1 MAVKQAGAGGRSR
14 FGLGQNSDMNV
25 TPFVDVMLVLLIIF
39 MVAAPL
45 ATTAIKI
52 NIPPPQPNGGP
63 PPSYVSLAGDGQIY
77 VSIAGGA
84 PQRSSLAGL
93 GGDLARWLG
102 GDPAQARLFIRAD
115 QHVPYGRFMAVMD
128 RLHDD
133 GYVRV
138 GLISEEVQPGA

>member
-1 MAVKQAGAGGRSR
+1 MAVKRAGAGGRGSFSLR
-14 FGLGQNSDMNV
+14 QNSDMNV
-25 TPFVDVMLVLLIIF
+25 MPFVDVMLVLLIIF

-45 ATTAIKI
+45 ATTAIKVDM
-52 NIPPPQPNGGP
+52 PPVGP
-63 PPSYVSLAGDGQIY
+63 PKGAPPSFVSLGGDGQVY
-77 VSIAGGA
+77 VSVAGGA

-138 GLISEEVQPGA
+138 GLISEEVQ